1 MKTSHM
7 ANKGPVWRACTVSL
21 GLLALLTAC
30 GTFDFGDAPVDEV
43 EVLATAPTFKSDIKP
58 LMALKCMNC
67 HTEAPSDFVPSDA
80 SPIALDVE
88 GNFKKWADR
97 VRIRVF
103 ESPSDPMPPDFGTP
117 LTTNELAALKKYIAD
132 LKASATPAPTAKPG
146 ETVVTL
152 SAAYASNCAVCH
164 GATGTETASSNGKKI
179 AGTALSEGD
188 FILKV
193 REGPGDMPDYDTS
206 KISDADLKADHAK
219 LKTIK

>member
-1 MKTSHM
+1 VGL
-7 ANKGPVWRACTVSL
+7 ASL
-21 GLLALLTAC
+21 AFLAAC

-58 LMALKCMNC
+58 LMELKCMNC
-67 HTEAPSDFVPSDA
+67 HTAAPSGFVPSDTT
-80 SPIALDVE
+80 PLALDVE
-88 GNFKKWADR
+88 ENFKKLADR

-132 LKASATPAPTAKPG
+132 LKAAATPAPTVKPG

-152 SAAYASNCAVCH
+152 SAAYTSNCAVCH

-179 AGTALSEGD
+179 AGTALSEAD
-188 FILKV
+188 FILTV
-193 REGPGDMPDYDTS
+193 REGPITMPNFDTS
-206 KISDADLKADHAK
+206 KISDEDLKADYAK
-219 LKTIK
+219 LKKLK